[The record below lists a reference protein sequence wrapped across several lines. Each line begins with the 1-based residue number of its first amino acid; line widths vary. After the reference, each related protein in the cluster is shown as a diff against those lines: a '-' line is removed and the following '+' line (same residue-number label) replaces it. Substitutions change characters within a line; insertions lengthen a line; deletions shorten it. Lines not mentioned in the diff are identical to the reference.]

1 MNTEDAWTLIGNIAL
16 NDLVTW
22 LIILGVICGAAYKF
36 FTKIFNWFDEIREH
50 QAEYS
55 ELIEAVKQ
63 QNNRFD
69 KIEAALALMRESF
82 KEQKEFNFKQ
92 VRNTIVHQCDLA
104 LEKGTI
110 TPEKKKSLNELYEEY
125 VHVFNG
131 NSYVSSQIARV
142 NQLPILNNHEEGDFF
157 K

>member
-22 LIILGVICGAAYKF
+22 LMILGVIGGAAYKF

-50 QAEYS
+50 QTEYS

-104 LEKGTI
+104 LEKGAI

-142 NQLPILNNHEEGDFF
+142 NQLPILSNYKEEGIE
-157 K
+157 

>member
-1 MNTEDAWTLIGNIAL
+1 MNTQDAWTLIGNIAL

-22 LIILGVICGAAYKF
+22 LIVLGVIGGTAYKF
-36 FTKIFNWFDEIREH
+36 LNKLFGWFDEIKSH
-50 QAEYS
+50 QTEYS

-63 QNNRFD
+63 QNDRFD

-104 LEKGTI
+104 LEKGII

-142 NQLPILNNHEEGDFF
+142 NQLPILSNHEEEEI
-157 K
+157 

>member
-1 MNTEDAWTLIGNIAL
+1 MSTQDAWTLIGNIAL

-22 LIILGVICGAAYKF
+22 FIVLGVVGGTAYKF
-36 FTKIFNWFDEIREH
+36 LTKVYGWFDEIKSH

-63 QNNRFD
+63 QNIRFD

-104 LEKGTI
+104 LERGVI

-125 VHVFNG
+125 VHVFKG

-142 NQLPILNNHEEGDFF
+142 NQLPILSNHEREEIE
-157 K
+157 

>member
-1 MNTEDAWTLIGNIAL
+1 MNTQDAWTLIGNIAL

-22 LIILGVICGAAYKF
+22 LIVLGVIGGTAYKF
-36 FTKIFNWFDEIREH
+36 LNKLFGWFDEIKSH
-50 QAEYS
+50 QTEYS

-63 QNNRFD
+63 QNDRFD

-104 LEKGTI
+104 LEKGII

-142 NQLPILNNHEEGDFF
+142 NQLPILSNHEEEEIE
-157 K
+157 